1 MSLYEWAAD
10 RYDER
15 KSARKQRARHERT
28 ATLNAELLAALDD
41 LLGDQ
46 PDIHDGQCFRCG
58 RDYRSQPVL
67 ERTFCLSDACP
78 AYRARQVS
86 ARATG
91 GTP

>member
-15 KSARKQRARHERT
+15 KSARKERARHKRLART
-28 ATLNAELLAALDD
+28 NAELLAALDD

-46 PDIHDGQCFRCG
+46 TDIQDGQCLRCG
-58 RDYRSQPVL
+58 RDYRSEPDL
-67 ERTFCLSDACP
+67 ERTFCPSDDCP
-78 AYRARQVS
+78 AFRARQVS
-86 ARATG
+86 ARAKG